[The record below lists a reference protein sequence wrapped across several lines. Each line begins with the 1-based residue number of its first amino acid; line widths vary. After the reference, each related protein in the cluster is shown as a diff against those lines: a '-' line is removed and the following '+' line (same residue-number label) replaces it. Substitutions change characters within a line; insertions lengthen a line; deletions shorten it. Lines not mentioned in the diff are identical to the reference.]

1 MNKKGFTLIEL
12 LGTLIIVSLLI
23 VLIVPKILNWYNN
36 STDKYEELNEGLILE
51 TARLYVDEHPNDFER
66 NQNRVYCIEL
76 QTLVDSGYL
85 EAENANQL
93 NNKSS
98 VGFKIQVIGNGS
110 FFDYYLVEDC
120 TPV

>member
-23 VLIVPKILNWYNN
+23 VLIVPKILNWFNN
-36 STDKYEELNEGLILE
+36 SNDKYEELNEGLILE
-51 TARLYVDEHPNDFER
+51 TARLYVDEHPNEYER
-66 NQNRVYCIEL
+66 NNNRVYCIEL
-76 QTLVDSGYL
+76 ETLVEDGYL
-85 EAENANQL
+85 EAENANKL
-93 NNKSS
+93 NSKSS